1 MTLAK
6 WIVVAIALVLLPGC
20 NLLRGEDAPNE
31 TYDILAPVQNIAPG
45 ETRSQLLVK
54 EPVTLKTL
62 DSQQIVLKPEPRVVT
77 YLANAQWVD
86 TAPRLVQARLVEVFE
101 NTGRT
106 GATAR
111 PGDGLVIDYQLV
123 SSLRRFEIAQDRNA
137 AVFEISIKLLN
148 DRTGQVLETRIFT
161 AQAPLEGTE
170 ATDYIRALDRAFDAG
185 AREIV
190 DWVLTL
196 V

>member
-20 NLLRGEDAPNE
+20 NLLRGEDTPNE